1 MIDTVLFSSATFM
14 DSIDCIS
21 PPGVLISTTSAC
33 APSVSAVLIALVRK
47 RQEAGLIWVFS
58 FITSTLGDAA
68 EAVPPV
74 KDRDIIT
81 STITMINAGTY
92 DLRRARREF
101 MAIFLQLL
109 NNAPV
114 TYMPAYT
121 AIIP

>member
-1 MIDTVLFSSATFM
+1 MMGTVLFSSATFM

-47 RQEAGLIWVFS
+47 RKEAGLIWVFR
-58 FITSTLGDAA
+58 FISSTWGDAA

-74 KDRDIIT
+74 KDRDIIK

-92 DLRRARREF
+92 DFRRARSEF
-101 MAIFLQLL
+101 MSILL
-109 NNAPV
+109 LLLKNAH
-114 TYMPAYT
+114 
-121 AIIP
+121 IK